1 MTYNRELVLNTQDC
15 VYHPKAKR
23 LTISTEKIAGSI
35 IFPHTVYVK
44 SHHTNNQITFKPIK
58 ETHNDFDQDQW
69 DGEQQIYEPIYTGVK
84 VNVKTLVIYRAE

>member
-1 MTYNRELVLNTQDC
+1 MSLQENIYKQKYLKYSLFFT
-15 VYHPKAKR
+15 
-23 LTISTEKIAGSI
+23 IAGSI

-44 SHHTNNQITFKPIK
+44 SHYTNNQVTFKPIK

-84 VNVKTLVIYRAE
+84 VNVKTLVIYRSE

>member
-1 MTYNRELVLNTQDC
+1 MTINRELVLNTKDC
-15 VYHPKAKR
+15 VYHPIAKR

-44 SHHTNNQITFKPIK
+44 SHHTNKQVTFKPIR

-69 DGEQQIYEPIYTGVK
+69 DGEQQIYEPIDAR
-84 VNVKTLVIYRAE
+84 VNVKTLVIYRGE